1 MVQLNK
7 AVSLLGAGENEE
19 AKKALKEALKMTNR
33 VELHNAIS
41 HLKQLKKKKNK
52 PNWAIPEESPFV
64 IIEPTK
70 FKTDGEKT
78 TVRQEPASA
87 LQIRALH
94 KVSRLGEH
102 DECNRRLNFYF
113 LLITAISSLL
123 NLFNTK

>member
-1 MVQLNK
+1 
-7 AVSLLGAGENEE
+7 VSLLGAGKNEE

-33 VELHNAIS
+33 GELHDAIS
-41 HLKQLKKKKNK
+41 HLKQLQKKNK